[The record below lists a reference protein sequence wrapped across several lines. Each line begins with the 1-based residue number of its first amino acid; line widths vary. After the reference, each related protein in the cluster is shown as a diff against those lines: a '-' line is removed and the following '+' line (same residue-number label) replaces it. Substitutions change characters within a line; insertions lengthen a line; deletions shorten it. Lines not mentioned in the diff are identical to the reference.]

1 MTQIGQFRFC
11 FGLCTF
17 IGLKTS
23 VLFYKTHYIDKF
35 ARVFLQIQRQFFRS
49 SQSSAV
55 TLKCLRFSYNACA
68 NIPNYI
74 SEKRLNALYQAES
87 SVFNSLKPLY
97 NERRTREITE
107 HFYHHAHFFLCLIQI
122 NGGGFF
128 KIELLFTETSFWKCR
143 SLK

>member
-128 KIELLFTETSFWKCR
+128 KIELLFTETSF
-143 SLK
+143 